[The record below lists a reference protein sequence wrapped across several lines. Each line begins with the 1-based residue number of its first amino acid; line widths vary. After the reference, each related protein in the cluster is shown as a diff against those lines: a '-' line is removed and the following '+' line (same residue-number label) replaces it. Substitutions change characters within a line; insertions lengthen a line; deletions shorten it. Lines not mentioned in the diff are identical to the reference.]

1 MRRCGYTLVEMLI
14 VIMILGISA
23 GILIPTLGDANVLRV
38 QAAVRTVISDITF
51 AQTDAL
57 GYQQRRAIVYN
68 EDENTYSVCEVQVTG
83 AGGGTP
89 TVVYE
94 PLFVPVGENG
104 RYVVDLNRRE
114 FSGAEVYDVDFG
126 NEPTVLVF
134 DELGTPVDGGASTRA
149 SSGGT
154 LYVRGNG
161 SVFRIDV
168 APYTAKIT
176 VEQVVANQGGG
187 N

>member
-1 MRRCGYTLVEMLI
+1 MRRNGYTLVEMLI

-23 GILIPTLGDANVLRV
+23 GILIPSLGDANVLRV
-38 QAAVRTVISDITF
+38 QAAVRTVIADISF

-57 GYQQRRAIVYN
+57 GYQQRRAIVFN

-104 RYVVDLNRRE
+104 RYTVDLDQNQY
-114 FSGAEVYDVDFG
+114 SGAEIYDIDFG
-126 NEPTVLVF
+126 SEPSVLVF
-134 DELGTPVDGGASTRA
+134 DELGTPVDGGASTQA

-154 LYVRGNG
+154 MYIRGSG
-161 SVFRIDV
+161 SVFRVDI
-168 APYTAKIT
+168 APYTAKIS
-176 VEQVVANQGGG
+176 VEEVVADEGEGG
-187 N
+187 